1 MQPPD
6 PPNAPL
12 LSSRD
17 RRARLR
23 FDMNL
28 PVLIRAL
35 GECSSVGKL
44 SNISVQGAYILTGNP
59 FLLNARADYVLELP
73 PELTKAAQP
82 RMIQFIGVVLRCE
95 RTQARDF
102 PFGIA
107 FESLSCRYLPAAE
120 VARLRVLWDQVS
132 ATHEQT
138 PVDEMSHSE
147 K

>member
-1 MQPPD
+1 MQTPGPS
-6 PPNAPL
+6 NAPL

-28 PVLIRAL
+28 PVLIRAP
-35 GECSSVGKL
+35 GECRSVGKL
-44 SNISVQGAYILTGNP
+44 SNISVQGAYILTSNP
-59 FLLNARADYVLELP
+59 FLLNARAEYVLELP
-73 PELTKAAQP
+73 PKLTKAAEP
-82 RMIQFIGVVLRCE
+82 RMIQFIGMVLRCE

-107 FESLSCRYLPAAE
+107 FESLSCKYLPAEE

-132 ATHEQT
+132 ATDRQT
-138 PVDEMSHSE
+138 PVDQMSHSE
-147 K
+147 Q